1 MCSSSTGKLE
11 GHSTLFHTGRLDL
24 HLPLDQPAEELQMAH
39 SFEHIPVLRDE
50 VVSLFA
56 PVPPGVVV
64 DATLGGGGHAAALLE
79 ALPQVRVLGMDR
91 DPAALEA
98 AAGRLSTFGDRVLL
112 IRSPFSALESV
123 VEEEGVLPL
132 SGVLFDLGVSSPQ
145 LDRAGRGFSYRA
157 DGPLDMRMDPES
169 GVTAADLVNGLPAD
183 ALARLFR
190 ENGEGRLSGRIA
202 RAVVAAR
209 PVTSTG
215 QLAEVVA
222 AAVPPAARRKGHP
235 ARRVFQALRIEV
247 NDEQNE
253 LRSALP
259 AALSSLAV
267 GGVLAVI
274 SYHSGEDRLVK
285 QTFAEAATGGCV
297 CPPNLPCVCGAVP
310 RHRLIFRGARKATA
324 SEVATNPR
332 AEAARLRA
340 IVRTDED

>member
-64 DATLGGGGHAAALLE
+64 DATLGGGGHAAAQLE